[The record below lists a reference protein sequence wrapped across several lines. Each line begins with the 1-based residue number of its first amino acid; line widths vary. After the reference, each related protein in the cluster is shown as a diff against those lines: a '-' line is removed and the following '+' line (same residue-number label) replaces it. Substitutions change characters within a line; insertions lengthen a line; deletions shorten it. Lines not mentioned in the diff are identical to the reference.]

1 MTSSG
6 EERFDIIF
14 PKYKKG
20 GHIVRKVSVNPTYSK
35 YNYYDMLIL
44 SSRGVSI
51 VYSYNCP
58 FLEYV
63 EMLMTETMR
72 RCSGGII
79 EELPSDNIP
88 APLSTQYERPEKS
101 SAIKSHKS
109 RFNL

>member
-1 MTSSG
+1 M
-6 EERFDIIF
+6 
-14 PKYKKG
+14 
-20 GHIVRKVSVNPTYSK
+20 RKVTVNPTYSK
-35 YNYYDMLIL
+35 YNNYYSMLIL
-44 SSRGVSI
+44 TSQGVSY

-72 RCSGGII
+72 RCSDGVI
-79 EELPSDNIP
+79 EELPSDNNP
-88 APLSTQYERPEKS
+88 APLSTLYERPEK